1 LREFDREYLIYDHP
15 KPGLGG
21 SDPQLLPQPELLD
34 RLAARVPP
42 PRLHFLGVLARTAA
56 YRNFRCD
63 RER

>member
-1 LREFDREYLIYDHP
+1 
-15 KPGLGG
+15 
-21 SDPQLLPQPELLD
+21 
-34 RLAARVPP
+34 VPP